1 MDLFSLS
8 PLPGLLLCTSLTLI
22 FLWSFFTLTKHKS
35 RSANLP
41 PGKVGYPIIGE
52 TLQFLLL
59 FRKACQEKFIS
70 ERRKKYSSDVFLTSL
85 FGHDMVFFCGP
96 AANKFLF
103 SNESKLVASWWPKS
117 INKLFYS
124 DSSVSSTSMV
134 VKSKLSRELI
144 AVFLKP
150 NAVQGFV
157 PAMDRVARELI
168 RKEWE
173 PKAGREVVVYEMAK
187 KYTFELACQLLAG
200 IEDPEHW
207 AGFHDRF
214 ASVLAGIT
222 SVPID
227 FPDARFLR
235 EKIAVI
241 IKERKSRLQKEEN
254 PSIPDLVS
262 GYLLTPDENGKFR
275 SVEDTAEK
283 ILGTMIGAFETTS
296 MALTFTIKYLA
307 ELPHVYQEVFKEI
320 MEIAK
325 AKGPGELLTWGDIQ
339 KMRYT
344 WNVVCETMRLAP
356 PAQIAFKEALTDFTF
371 AGYTIPK
378 GWKICWSFHSTHKDP
393 AYFPDPDEFNPSRF
407 EGTGPAPY
415 TYVPFG
421 GGNRM
426 CPGKE
431 YARQEILVFI
441 YNLVKKFHWKKLI
454 PNDRIVFK
462 SPENGLP
469 ICLTAHE
476 T

>member
-1 MDLFSLS
+1 
-8 PLPGLLLCTSLTLI
+8 
-22 FLWSFFTLTKHKS
+22 
-35 RSANLP
+35 
-41 PGKVGYPIIGE
+41 
-52 TLQFLLL
+52 
-59 FRKACQEKFIS
+59 
-70 ERRKKYSSDVFLTSL
+70 
-85 FGHDMVFFCGP
+85 
-96 AANKFLF
+96 
-103 SNESKLVASWWPKS
+103 
-117 INKLFYS
+117 
-124 DSSVSSTSMV
+124 MV
-134 VKSKLSRELI
+134 VRSKLSRELI

-150 NAVQGFV
+150 NAVQSFV
-157 PAMDRVARELI
+157 PAMDRVARELV

-173 PKAGREVVVYEMAK
+173 PMAGREVVVYEMAK

-227 FPDARFLR
+227 FPGTTFSKAIKDARFLR
-235 EKIAVI
+235 KKIGVI
-241 IKERKSRLQKEEN
+241 IKEGKSRLEKEEN

-275 SVEDTAEK
+275 SVDDTAEK
-283 ILGTMIGAFETTS
+283 ILGIMIGAFETTS
-296 MALTFTIKYLA
+296 MALTFTIKISRRASPCLSRGFQRFNFS
-307 ELPHVYQEVFKEI
+307 LPTTLGALHEAAMEGIIKISTRVLDPNTQFSYRWKEWAWRGCRYDFGMEAIEI

-393 AYFPDPDEFNPSRF
+393 AYFPNPEEFDPTRF
-407 EGTGPAPY
+407 EGNGPTTY

-426 CPGKE
+426 CLGKE

-441 YNLVKKFHWKKLI
+441 YNLVKKFHRKKLI
-454 PNDRIVFK
+454 PNDRVVFK

>member
-1 MDLFSLS
+1 
-8 PLPGLLLCTSLTLI
+8 
-22 FLWSFFTLTKHKS
+22 
-35 RSANLP
+35 
-41 PGKVGYPIIGE
+41 
-52 TLQFLLL
+52 
-59 FRKACQEKFIS
+59 
-70 ERRKKYSSDVFLTSL
+70 
-85 FGHDMVFFCGP
+85 
-96 AANKFLF
+96 
-103 SNESKLVASWWPKS
+103 
-117 INKLFYS
+117 
-124 DSSVSSTSMV
+124 MV
-134 VKSKLSRELI
+134 VKSKLSRDLI

-227 FPDARFLR
+227 FPD
-235 EKIAVI
+235 
-241 IKERKSRLQKEEN
+241 
-254 PSIPDLVS
+254 
-262 GYLLTPDENGKFR
+262 ENGKFR

-320 MEIAK
+320 MEIAN

-393 AYFPDPDEFNPSRF
+393 VYFPNPEEFDPTRF
-407 EGTGPAPY
+407 EGNGPTPY

-454 PNDRIVFK
+454 PNDRVVFK

>member
-1 MDLFSLS
+1 MAWQWILLFHNQLHQSYSFSLSLYYSSIAMDLFSLS

-227 FPDARFLR
+227 FPGKCR
-235 EKIAVI
+235 
-241 IKERKSRLQKEEN
+241 RKQ
-254 PSIPDLVS
+254 
-262 GYLLTPDENGKFR
+262 
-275 SVEDTAEK
+275 
-283 ILGTMIGAFETTS
+283 ILA
-296 MALTFTIKYLA
+296 
-307 ELPHVYQEVFKEI
+307 
-320 MEIAK
+320 
-325 AKGPGELLTWGDIQ
+325 
-339 KMRYT
+339 
-344 WNVVCETMRLAP
+344 
-356 PAQIAFKEALTDFTF
+356 
-371 AGYTIPK
+371 
-378 GWKICWSFHSTHKDP
+378 HST
-393 AYFPDPDEFNPSRF
+393 R
-407 EGTGPAPY
+407 
-415 TYVPFG
+415 
-421 GGNRM
+421 
-426 CPGKE
+426 
-431 YARQEILVFI
+431 
-441 YNLVKKFHWKKLI
+441 VKPPLYLI
-454 PNDRIVFK
+454 TRSQNTLQIRTK
-462 SPENGLP
+462 SQ
-469 ICLTAHE
+469 
-476 T
+476 